1 MKSSSDFLKIHF
13 YYFKCVCTCTRMCL
27 HVSVGAV
34 EAKGELNPLELG
46 LQVAVSCLLQEQY
59 TF

>member
-1 MKSSSDFLKIHF
+1 
-13 YYFKCVCTCTRMCL
+13 MCL